1 MTHLCDILDVS
12 RSAFYYQWKNDSRNL
27 YQQQD
32 QSLQPMVQD
41 IFIEHRRRY
50 GARRI
55 ALELQARGV
64 VCSRRKAREIM
75 SQMDLVAIQP
85 KSFKPRTTESKHR
98 LGYNENLLLGGVEVE
113 TINQVWVGDI
123 TYIGLPKQFAF
134 LAILMD
140 LYSRKIVGWSLNVN
154 MKASLVIKTLKQAI
168 AGRQPTP
175 GLIHHTDRGGQYAAQ
190 EYRKILGRC
199 GMQQSMSRAGD
210 CYDNAFMES
219 CFGTLKTEL
228 EVTTYDSLEEARQ
241 EIREYINYYNTH
253 RRHSSIDYQTPT
265 HFEELRNP

>member
-1 MTHLCDILDVS
+1 MI
-12 RSAFYYQWKNDSRNL
+12 QE
-27 YQQQD
+27 
-32 QSLQPMVQD
+32 
-41 IFIEHRRRY
+41 IFFEHRRRY

-55 ALELQARGV
+55 ALELQSRGV
-64 VCSRRKAREIM
+64 ACSRRKARKIM

-113 TINQVWVGDI
+113 TINQAWVGDI
-123 TYIGLPKQFAF
+123 TYIGLAKGFAY

-140 LYSRKIVGWSLNVN
+140 LFSRKIVGWSLDVN
-154 MKASLVIKTLKQAI
+154 MEATLVIKTLKQAI
-168 AGRQPTP
+168 ADRQPSP

-190 EYRKILGRC
+190 EYRQILDRS

-219 CFGTLKTEL
+219 CFGTIKTEL
-228 EVTTYDSLEEARQ
+228 EVTTYQSLEEAQQ

-265 HFEELRNP
+265 HFEAMQIS

>member
-1 MTHLCDILDVS
+1 MIQEV
-12 RSAFYYQWKNDSRNL
+12 F
-27 YQQQD
+27 
-32 QSLQPMVQD
+32 
-41 IFIEHRRRY
+41 FEHRRRY

-64 VCSRRKAREIM
+64 ACSRRKARKIM

-113 TINQVWVGDI
+113 AINQVWVGDI
-123 TYIGLPKQFAF
+123 TYIGLPKQFAY

-140 LYSRKIVGWSLNVN
+140 LHSRKIIGWSLDMN
-154 MKASLVIKTLKQAI
+154 MEAALVIKTLRQAI

-190 EYRKILGRC
+190 EYREILKRSGRDK
-199 GMQQSMSRAGD
+199 A
-210 CYDNAFMES
+210 
-219 CFGTLKTEL
+219 
-228 EVTTYDSLEEARQ
+228 
-241 EIREYINYYNTH
+241 
-253 RRHSSIDYQTPT
+253 
-265 HFEELRNP
+265 